1 MKKLII
7 FIGLFLLA
15 QNLYFTAFQN
25 VQKAKKLLNQNPQKA
40 QTLFIEASSYLKQI
54 INSSI
59 DINKPSV
66 QALSLLGEMYLN
78 GWGVENN
85 SQKRQDAISTRQ
97 GLNNLINR
105 YSFLSEKKVIITEEN
120 GKFIVKLP
128 LI

>member
-85 SQKRQDAISTRQ
+85 SQKATLLLCAAKSLGNFKAKMLIKK
-97 GLNNLINR
+97 NNLYCPAKI
-105 YSFLSEKKVIITEEN
+105 SLKELKQ
-120 GKFIVKLP
+120 
-128 LI
+128 